1 LPKKKYKLQSADIQ
15 FHYQIPGSS
24 KIAIKS
30 DEELKRAIAESVK
43 VFAKYVEIEIPG
55 RPPAHLTPSAQPPGS
70 TGSGAA
76 YQPAKVASS
85 PAQHKPQ
92 QQPQQQHHAPPV
104 RQEVPAHS
112 DSALSFSVPGSG
124 SGDKVKVSAQ
134 QEQTRFVFIPTP
146 CSHTTRIEINIPTSR
161 QLQFNMTS
169 NVSKLT
175 QTFNLPFDVSPS
187 DLRLEGSNVILMF
200 QY

>member
-1 LPKKKYKLQSADIQ
+1 
-15 FHYQIPGSS
+15 
-24 KIAIKS
+24 
-30 DEELKRAIAESVK
+30 
-43 VFAKYVEIEIPG
+43 
-55 RPPAHLTPSAQPPGS
+55 
-70 TGSGAA
+70 
-76 YQPAKVASS
+76 
-85 PAQHKPQ
+85 
-92 QQPQQQHHAPPV
+92 
-104 RQEVPAHS
+104 VPAHS